1 MLACADTSSVP
12 HLTLEGFSVAGEH
25 IREIVF
31 GWNCTGCVKRNMLLS
46 TAAQLS
52 CAMAGNPVLRE
63 KYRKVQSVGFVL
75 NVAS

>member
-1 MLACADTSSVP
+1 MP
-12 HLTLEGFSVAGEH
+12 HLTLEGFSVAGKH
-25 IREIVF
+25 IREMFLAGTARVAS
-31 GWNCTGCVKRNMLLS
+31 KRNMLLS